1 MREGLESKE
10 IHKML
15 ENLNRLELLD
25 SWFIE
30 NLFKTSDTLIKSE
43 NARDKEDRKPIIF
56 GGKKNLLKR

>member
-1 MREGLESKE
+1 
-10 IHKML
+10 ML